1 MEYLDLLAEH
11 GIEGAHP
18 GGFALTRALL
28 RREKID
34 HNTVV
39 LDVGCGTGQ
48 TAAYLVKKYG
58 CRVVAVDN
66 NLKMLEKARQRFQK
80 NGLEI
85 RLCHADAMLLPFR
98 PNSFDLV
105 LAESVTIFTAINRSL
120 KEYARV
126 LKPTGTLIE
135 IEMTAELPL
144 TSEELKDVRTTYG
157 IRQVPTQEEWA
168 GMLRAAGFSNIQI
181 LRGRI
186 NPLQFPFCNNL
197 GKDFSAHFHLI
208 KRYHRKLGYRV
219 YRCREKS

>member
-28 RREKID
+28 RRERID

-48 TAAYLVKKYG
+48 TAAYLAKKYG

-66 NLKMLEKARQRFQK
+66 NSKMLEKARQRFQK
-80 NGLEI
+80 NDLEI

-98 PNSFDLV
+98 PNSFDLIM
-105 LAESVTIFTAINRSL
+105 AESVTIFTAINRSL

-144 TSEELKDVRTTYG
+144 TSEELKDIKDTYG
-157 IRQVPTQEEWA
+157 IRQVPTQEEWIE
-168 GMLRAAGFSNIQI
+168 MLKAAGFLDIQI
-181 LRGRI
+181 LKGKI
-186 NPLQFPFCNNL
+186 NPLQVLFGYNL
-197 GKDFSAHFHLI
+197 RDDFEAHFHLI
-208 KRYHRKLGYRV
+208 KRYRRKLGYRV
-219 YRCREKS
+219 YRCQGKG